1 MIRLSLF
8 ISLLLTSVTVLADV
22 QINIRGNVFVPPCTI
37 NNGQN
42 IVVDFGNVDPGKVS
56 TDPQNTSQGKVAKTI
71 NISCPYNSGNPWIK
85 VTGRVD
91 NNSLMTDMTN
101 LRIALYQGN
110 NTSTRLTLGEGS
122 GSGYRVTAGL
132 DTTTSTFTFM
142 SVLFRN
148 GELNGGAFSA
158 TASMSMIYN

>member
-1 MIRLSLF
+1 KTSIFSHPVYLFLRKFSLQD
-8 ISLLLTSVTVLADV
+8 S
-22 QINIRGNVFVPPCTI
+22 RG
-37 NNGQN
+37 G
-42 IVVDFGNVDPGKVS
+42 S
-56 TDPQNTSQGKVAKTI
+56 
-71 NISCPYNSGNPWIK
+71 NSGNPWIK

-148 GELNGGAFSA
+148 GDLNGGAFSA